1 MTMYPTTVIIME
13 MIQIQNKS
21 LARFSGSV
29 IISFI
34 LKAIASHNRAFNP
47 LQPKNILPFKLLKA
61 GADERLITLK
71 FR

>member
-13 MIQIQNKS
+13 RIHIQNRS

-34 LKAIASHNRAFNP
+34 LKAISSRNHTF
-47 LQPKNILPFKLLKA
+47 LSL
-61 GADERLITLK
+61 
-71 FR
+71 

>member
-1 MTMYPTTVIIME
+1 MTRYPNTVITME

-34 LKAIASHNRAFNP
+34 LRAISSRDLAFHP
-47 LQPKNILPFKLLKA
+47 L
-61 GADERLITLK
+61 
-71 FR
+71 